1 MKLKLDTKTI
11 AGLELAGRDE
21 EIVWDH
27 DLPGFG
33 LRLRRNGGDTRRTF
47 VVQYRISGRRTR
59 RVTLGA
65 AAKFTPPEAR
75 AAARKI
81 LARVALGADPQGE
94 KQDKREAAAQT
105 FKATADAYIAA
116 KEKEKELRPA
126 SLKVAK
132 LYLTGAY
139 FKPLHSHPI
148 TTIRRS
154 DIATCIRTIIN
165 SRSAPTAA
173 AARRHVSSLFTW
185 AISEGLLG
193 DGAHPVEGSTRPE
206 DSAARDHVLTDAELV
221 AIWNACGNDDHG
233 RIVRLLTLLG
243 SRRQEVGGM
252 RWSEFDLEAGTW
264 TLPRERSKNNHPH
277 TITLPA
283 PALAIIRSVSRSTRD
298 HLFGIHASNGFMGWS
313 DAKRKLDRRLADTVK
328 PWHLHDLRRSLATG
342 MADIGIEPHI
352 IEACLNHFS
361 GHRRGV
367 AGTYNRSSYASQMK
381 AALARWSEHVL
392 ALVEGRKSNV
402 VAMRA

>member
-11 AGLELAGRDE
+11 ASLELAGRAE

-33 LRLRRNGGDTRRTF
+33 IRLRRNGGDTRRTF

-65 AAKFTPPEAR
+65 AAKFTPTEAR

-94 KQDKREAAAQT
+94 KQNKRETAAQT
-105 FKATADAYIAA
+105 FKAAADAYLVA
-116 KEKEKELRPA
+116 KEKDLRPA
-126 SLKVAK
+126 SFKVAR
-132 LYLTGAY
+132 LYLTGSY

-165 SRSAPTAA
+165 SRSASTAA
-173 AARRHVSSLFTW
+173 AARRHASALFTW
-185 AISEGLLG
+185 AIAEGLLG
-193 DGAHPVEGSTRPE
+193 DQAHPVEGSTRPE
-206 DSAARDHVLTDAELV
+206 GSAARDHVLTDAELV

-233 RIVRLLTLLG
+233 RIVRLLILLG
-243 SRRQEVGGM
+243 SRRQEIGGM
-252 RWSEFDLEAGTW
+252 RWSELNLEIGTW

-277 TITLPA
+277 TITLPT
-283 PALAIIRSVSRSTRD
+283 PALDIIRSASRSSRD

-313 DAKRKLDRRLADTVK
+313 DAKRKLNRRLADTVK
-328 PWHLHDLRRSLATG
+328 PWHLHDIRRSLATG

-367 AGTYNRSSYASQMK
+367 AGIYNRSSYERAVT

-392 ALVEGRKSNV
+392 AMVEGRENKI
-402 VAMRA
+402 VALQRA